1 MWGSKNFHLTD
12 NWDRMS
18 DINLPIRDTFKKL
31 YMWAKH
37 LMNVSQVRRNFY
49 LKLKKSHV
57 HSLKK
62 ENLDLLIRRS
72 IQKNNASQ
80 AWLRT

>member
-1 MWGSKNFHLTD
+1 M
-12 NWDRMS
+12 
-18 DINLPIRDTFKKL
+18 
-31 YMWAKH
+31 
-37 LMNVSQVRRNFY
+37 Y
-49 LKLKKSHV
+49 LKSGVTFILNWKKSHV